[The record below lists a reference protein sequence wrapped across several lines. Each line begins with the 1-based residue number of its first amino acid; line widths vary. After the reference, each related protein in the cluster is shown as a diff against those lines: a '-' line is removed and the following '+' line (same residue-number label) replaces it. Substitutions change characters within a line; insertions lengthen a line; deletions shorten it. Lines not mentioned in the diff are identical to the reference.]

1 MPKVAADCVVF
12 DSEGRVALIRRKKPP
27 YQGSYAL
34 PGGFLKD
41 DESVETACARETKE
55 EVNLDITNLRLI
67 GVYSAPDRTTNERV
81 ISIAYLA
88 EADPSKLQAGTDAES
103 AEWVANWREQELA
116 FDHRKV
122 LEDAYALWKSGTK
135 NSK

>member
-12 DSEGRVALIRRKKPP
+12 DAEGRVALIRRKKPP

-34 PGGFLKD
+34 PGGFLKE

-55 EVNLDITNLRLI
+55 EVNLDITNLRLV
-67 GVYSAPDRTTNERV
+67 GVYSAPDKETRERIV
-81 ISIAYLA
+81 SIAYLA
-88 EADPSKLQAGTDAES
+88 EADTSKLQAGTDAES

-116 FDHRKV
+116 FNHRKV
-122 LEDAYALWKSGTK
+122 LEDAYALWKPLK
-135 NSK
+135 R